1 MPGGCPLVNTAVE
14 ADDGNA
20 ALRARVRQALQSWM
34 SLLSKIAADGITEN
48 QIDRRIDPPKLS
60 QLIIGTL
67 EGALLISSLQK
78 DDQALH
84 DARQHLDD
92 YLERSVRAKT
102 NRK

>member
-1 MPGGCPLVNTAVE
+1 
-14 ADDGNA
+14 DGNA
-20 ALRARVRQALQSWM
+20 VLRARAKKALQSWM
-34 SLLSKIAADGITEN
+34 GRLSKIAADGITEN
-48 QIDRRIDPPKLS
+48 QIVRRMDPRKLS